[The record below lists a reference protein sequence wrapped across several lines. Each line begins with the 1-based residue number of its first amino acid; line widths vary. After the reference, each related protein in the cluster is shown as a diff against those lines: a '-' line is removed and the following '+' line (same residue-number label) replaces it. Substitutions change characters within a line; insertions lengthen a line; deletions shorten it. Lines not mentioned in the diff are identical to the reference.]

1 MPSLW
6 YEIHLAGG
14 ELNVVGASLP
24 GMPLVII
31 GHNDW
36 IAWGVTDLY
45 ADVQD
50 HYLELLNPEDANQ
63 YAAGEQWETLE
74 VFSESIPVADA
85 SAETLEIFRTR
96 HGVVVS
102 DAPRDG
108 KILALRWDA
117 LWTGDNMLAFLRM
130 NQASNWLEFS
140 EAIRTLGSV
149 PLAFVYADLEGN
161 IGLFPSGNL
170 PLRSGFDGSVPVDG
184 SSGEFEWQG
193 YIPHEEKPFLLNPED
208 GVIVSANHR
217 ILFNESAPSLGAD
230 QLASFRAERVTSLLG
245 PSGQMRV
252 ADFARIQADRYDRST
267 EAVLRHLMSI
277 EFESQ
282 TSKDAHASLRS
293 WNGQMSS
300 GPAPAI
306 YQAFYLELLE
316 NTFNDELGDELYRE
330 LLEFVELG
338 YPGTIHTIVDDP
350 ASGWWDDKTT
360 PAIEDRSAIFKRS
373 FDDAVAFLEE
383 TQGSGPANWDWGKLH
398 AVIFEHPMGRQ
409 PPFHLLFNRGPID
422 FGGSTHTVANARVS
436 LSEPFK
442 VLTGTSYRMIADLGD
457 WNASL
462 ATIPTGASGHPLSRH
477 YFDQNQGWLD
487 GSGHPMLF
495 DRANIESALA
505 GRLKLT
511 P

>member
-1 MPSLW
+1 
-6 YEIHLAGG
+6 
-14 ELNVVGASLP
+14 
-24 GMPLVII
+24 
-31 GHNDW
+31 
-36 IAWGVTDLY
+36 
-45 ADVQD
+45 
-50 HYLELLNPEDANQ
+50 
-63 YAAGEQWETLE
+63 
-74 VFSESIPVADA
+74 
-85 SAETLEIFRTR
+85 
-96 HGVVVS
+96 
-102 DAPRDG
+102 
-108 KILALRWDA
+108 
-117 LWTGDNMLAFLRM
+117 
-130 NQASNWLEFS
+130 
-140 EAIRTLGSV
+140 
-149 PLAFVYADLEGN
+149 
-161 IGLFPSGNL
+161 
-170 PLRSGFDGSVPVDG
+170 
-184 SSGEFEWQG
+184 
-193 YIPHEEKPFLLNPED
+193 
-208 GVIVSANHR
+208 
-217 ILFNESAPSLGAD
+217 
-230 QLASFRAERVTSLLG
+230 
-245 PSGQMRV
+245 V

-277 EFESQ
+277 EFESEIALE
-282 TSKDAHASLRS
+282 AHTSLRS
-293 WNGQMSS
+293 WNGQMNS

-316 NTFNDELGDELYRE
+316 NTFKDDLGDELYRE

-338 YPGTIHTIVDDP
+338 FPGTIHTIVDDP

-373 FDDAVAFLEE
+373 FDDAVAFLAE

-409 PPFHLLFNRGPID
+409 PPFHLFFNRGPID

-436 LSEPFK
+436 LSEPFE

-505 GRLKLT
+505 GRLTLT